1 LVKWKPTTKLISNKK
16 ILFLTLYT
24 FSLTGGIEKVCRS
37 FSKVLQDLLTERKIS
52 DYKVLSMYDQSPDLN
67 YVDQKSYIG
76 FNGRRINFAIQ
87 VLTSGLHSDV
97 IILSHVNLLI
107 FGWLI
112 KKLQPKKRIILF
124 AHGIEIWEKLSKWKT
139 NFIRKQVE
147 IIAVSKY
154 TALKIEEVH
163 QLQANKIT
171 VINNC
176 LDPFFNNPVSFEKPQ
191 ELINR
196 YHLKEENRVLFTL
209 SRLSSDEQ
217 YKGYDHVIE
226 ALAELPEHI
235 IYILSGKADLNEA
248 QRIKNLIAKNH
259 LQQRVILTCFVPDEE
274 IEDHYLLADVFV
286 MPSKGEGFGIS
297 FIEAAACGCRSV
309 TGNMDGSTDAI
320 LNGALG
326 QSVNPH
332 DKAALKTVILDE
344 VNSNYNKIDLQQ
356 KCLAAFVY
364 EKYKER
370 VRVALVN

>member
-1 LVKWKPTTKLISNKK
+1 M
-16 ILFLTLYT
+16 
-24 FSLTGGIEKVCRS
+24 
-37 FSKVLQDLLTERKIS
+37 
-52 DYKVLSMYDQSPDLN
+52 LSMYDQSPDLN

-112 KKLQPKKRIILF
+112 KRLQPKKRIILF
-124 AHGIEIWEKLSKWKT
+124 AHGIEIWEKLSNWKT

-171 VINNC
+171 MINNC

-217 YKGYDHVIE
+217 YKGYDQVIE

-235 IYILSGKADLNEA
+235 IYILGGKADLNEE
-248 QRIKNLIAKNH
+248 QRIKNLIGKND
-259 LQQRVILTCFVPDEE
+259 LQQRVILTGFVPDEE
-274 IEDHYLLADVFV
+274 LEDHYLLADVFV
-286 MPSKGEGFGIS
+286 MPSNGEGFGIS
-297 FIEAAACGCRSV
+297 FIEAAACGCRSI
-309 TGNMDGSTDAI
+309 TGNMNGSTDAI
-320 LNGALG
+320 LNGAMG
-326 QSVNPH
+326 QSVNPD
-332 DKAALKTVILDE
+332 DKTALKTAILDE
-344 VNSNYNKIDLQQ
+344 VSLSYNKLNLQE
-356 KCLAAFVY
+356 KCLAAFRY
-364 EKYKER
+364 EVYKER
-370 VRVALVN
+370 ISGELVN